1 MVGLADP
8 DLVTYGII
16 AAGPWPQI
24 AYDMILYLT
33 DLNNVSPD
41 QVETVRLDWAKGWR
55 MLYYVILPQLRPAIA
70 ALSVLNFTFLW
81 NDFFWATV
89 LTTSPEAL
97 SITAD
102 LSSRNG
108 KWVAAWN
115 LISAGSILAA
125 QPPVAMFFL
134 MQKHFIAGLTLGSIK

>member
-41 QVETVRLDWAKGWR
+41 MVETVWLDGAKGCR
-55 MLYYVILPQLRPAIA
+55 MLYYVILPLMRPAIA
-70 ALSVLNFTFLW
+70 ALSVLNFTFIW

-89 LTTSPEAL
+89 LTTGPEAL
-97 SITAD
+97 PITAG
-102 LSSRNG
+102 LSLGNG
-108 KWVAAWN
+108 QRVAAWH
-115 LISAGSILAA
+115 LISAGSILAP
-125 QPPVAMFFL
+125 QPPVAMFFF
-134 MQKHFIAGLTLGSIK
+134 MQKRFIAGLTLGSIK